1 MSEELHLVTDLALIL
16 ISAGVITLIFKVLKQ
31 PVVLGYIVAGFFV
44 GPHFGI
50 FPTVVEVQSV
60 QEWSEIGIIFLLFA
74 LGLEFSF
81 KKLFTLGS
89 TAFITAGTEVIT
101 VALLGVFIGKLM
113 GWTLMESLFLGGML
127 CMSSTVI
134 VIKAFEDLGVM
145 QQKFANI
152 TLVVLIIQDLVAIL
166 LMVLLSTA
174 AVGQQFAGK
183 DVLFN
188 ILKLVFF
195 LILWF
200 LIGIYVLPTFF
211 HRFRKLMNDE
221 TLLIFSIGLCF
232 GMVVLATYAGFSSAL
247 GAFVMG
253 SILAETIE
261 AERIDRLT
269 KQIKDLFGAIFFVSV
284 GMMVDPQI
292 LAAYWLPILILTFVT
307 IFGKTFFSA
316 LGVLISGQNIKTAVQ
331 VGASLSQIGEFAFII
346 ATLGLSL
353 NVLSA
358 YIYPVIVAV
367 SVITTFTTPYC
378 IRASEPVAIWVE
390 KHLPQRF
397 LDLLN
402 RYDSGSNVVTKDSAW
417 KKLIKTYILR
427 ILILS
432 VLIVAIIIFSFVW
445 FFPFVQTYIAG
456 TWGDVLC
463 AGATI
468 LAIAPFLRGMMIN
481 KKEDHEIITHLW
493 GNSRYNRGAIVA
505 LLLLRIF
512 LVVLYLVVVLSRAFS
527 STSWIII
534 VVALGLGLFLLVS
547 KMSFSRFSSIEHRF
561 IANLKQRE
569 EEERKKHPIQV
580 SIQSQ
585 FAGKDIHLAQIL
597 VSPDSE
603 MVGQTIAQTACY
615 DKYGVSIVK
624 IERGSKD
631 IYLPSGAECI
641 YPSDRLVILGT
652 DKQISSFKKMVE
664 DTEVQPVKHRKN
676 MQLSSFVINEKSK
689 YINQTI
695 AESGIREQ
703 GGCMIVCLERNGKE
717 IFNPPMSMVFQQND
731 LIWVVGEK
739 NNVKNVGNN

>member
-16 ISAGVITLIFKVLKQ
+16 ISAGIITLVFKLLKQ

-50 FPTVVEVQSV
+50 FPTVVEMQSV

-89 TAFITAGTEVIT
+89 TAFITAGTEVIL
-101 VALLGVFIGKLM
+101 VALLGMFIGQLM
-113 GWTLMESLFLGGML
+113 GWTMMESIFLGGML

-166 LMVLLSTA
+166 MMVLLSTA
-174 AVGQQFAGK
+174 AVGQQFAGT
-183 DVLFN
+183 DILFN

-200 LIGIYVLPTFF
+200 LIGIYILPTFF
-211 HRFRKLMNDE
+211 NKFRNYMNDE

-232 GMVVLATYAGFSSAL
+232 GMVVLATHTGFSSAL

-253 SILAETIE
+253 SILAETVE
-261 AERIDRLT
+261 AERIERLT

-284 GMMVDPQI
+284 GMMVDPHI
-292 LAAYWLPILILTFVT
+292 LATYWLPILILTFVT
-307 IFGKTFFSA
+307 IFGKTLFSA
-316 LGVLISGQNIKTAVQ
+316 FGVLLSGQNLKTAFQ

-353 NVLSA
+353 NVLSD
-358 YIYPVIVAV
+358 YIYPIIVAV

-378 IRASEPVAIWVE
+378 IRASEPVALWIE
-390 KHLPQRF
+390 NHLPQKF
-397 LDLLN
+397 VVLLN
-402 RYDSGSNVVTKDSAW
+402 KYASGSNTIPKDSAW
-417 KKLIKTYILR
+417 KKMIKTYILR
-427 ILILS
+427 MVIMS
-432 VLIVAIIIFSFVW
+432 VLVIAIITFSFVW
-445 FFPFVQTYIAG
+445 FFPFVQGYIADP
-456 TWGDVLC
+456 WGDVLC
-463 AGATI
+463 AVATI
-468 LAIAPFLRGMMIN
+468 LAIAPFLRGMLTGG
-481 KKEDHEIITHLW
+481 KEDIAIIHQLW
-493 GNSRYNRGAIVA
+493 DNSKYNRAPIVA

-512 LVVLYLVVVLSRAFS
+512 LVVLYLGIVLSKAFS
-527 STSWIII
+527 SISWIII
-534 VVALGLGLFLLVS
+534 VVALALGLFLLMS
-547 KMSFSRFSSIEHRF
+547 RMSFLRFTKIEHRF
-561 IANLKQRE
+561 ITNLTQRE
-569 EEERKKHPIQV
+569 EEERKKHPIQT

-585 FAGKDIHLAQIL
+585 FSGKDIHLAQIL
-597 VSPDSE
+597 VSPDFE

-631 IYLPSGAECI
+631 IYLPSGVDYI
-641 YPSDRLVILGT
+641 YPGDRLVILGT
-652 DKQISSFKKMVE
+652 DKQISSFQKWVE
-664 DTEVQPVKHRKN
+664 DTENKPVKHKKN
-676 MQLSSFVINEKSK
+676 MQLASFVITPNSK
-689 YINQTI
+689 YLNLTI
-695 AESGIREQ
+695 AESGIREK
-703 GGCMIVCLERNGKE
+703 GGCMVVCVERNGIE
-717 IFNPPMSMVFQQND
+717 TFNPPLTMKFREND

-739 NNVKNVGNN
+739 TNVKNVGNN